1 MSKRFITFFVAV
13 VFSLFLCSAIASAQ
27 MPDRT
32 PEKFTTTEWA
42 TYFRSVLHKYDPE
55 DTELIDRVRIIV
67 TRSVHVETSSCWFL
81 NPPVIVVDFKLIKMF
96 DNEDE
101 CAAVLL
107 HELGHVKLKQ
117 FPAITIND
125 YGEVESD
132 QELLFEYERDADKFS
147 QQKMINSSHGG
158 CANYIFAKK
167 SFGQRLNPFDPEQL
181 VMIKR
186 LELMLSDCKESMPYV
201 PGKPS
206 PNEKP

>member
-1 MSKRFITFFVAV
+1 MTKRFTTFFVAV
-13 VFSLFLCSAIASAQ
+13 VFSLFLLPAIVSAQ

-32 PEKFTTTEWA
+32 PEKFSTVEWTT
-42 TYFRSVLHKYDPE
+42 YSRNVLHKYDPE

-67 TRSVHVETSSCWFL
+67 TRSANVGTSSCWFL
-81 NPPVIVVDFKLIKMF
+81 NPPVMVVDFKLIKMF

-107 HELGHVKLKQ
+107 HELGHIKLKQ
-117 FPAITIND
+117 FPAIKIND

-132 QELLFEYERDADKFS
+132 QELLFGYERDADKFS
-147 QQKMINSSHGG
+147 QQKMINSGHEG

-186 LELMLSDCKESMPYV
+186 LELMLADCKESMPYV

-206 PNEKP
+206 PSPQ